1 MRQQPC
7 CEAYALYRTPWQ
19 HVHRTLATGLSG
31 STDDHASADA
41 QMADVEKQYVDSS
54 QRLRKEFET
63 KLVEVRRA
71 GEEDVHLRMNAGTKR
86 VMQHNRSLQEELRI
100 HIEVGLAGV

>member
-1 MRQQPC
+1 MPQ
-7 CEAYALYRTPWQ
+7 TI
-19 HVHRTLATGLSG
+19 TLL
-31 STDDHASADA
+31 
-41 QMADVEKQYVDSS
+41 QMAQVEKQYVDTS
-54 QRLRKEFET
+54 QRLRKEFES

-100 HIEVGLAGV
+100 HIEVSFHLQFAALNASSSRLQVL

>member
-1 MRQQPC
+1 MT
-7 CEAYALYRTPWQ
+7 EA
-19 HVHRTLATGLSG
+19 
-31 STDDHASADA
+31 
-41 QMADVEKQYVDSS
+41 EKQYVDSS
-54 QRLRKEFET
+54 QRLRKEFDS

-100 HIEVGLAGV
+100 HIEVGLELLYVAIYTTLWLMCRAS

>member
-1 MRQQPC
+1 MT
-7 CEAYALYRTPWQ
+7 E
-19 HVHRTLATGLSG
+19 
-31 STDDHASADA
+31 
-41 QMADVEKQYVDSS
+41 VEKQYVDSS
-54 QRLRKEFET
+54 QRLRKEFDS

-100 HIEVGLAGV
+100 HIEVGRGLLYVAIYTALWLMCCAS

>member
-1 MRQQPC
+1 MT
-7 CEAYALYRTPWQ
+7 E
-19 HVHRTLATGLSG
+19 
-31 STDDHASADA
+31 
-41 QMADVEKQYVDSS
+41 VEKQYVDSS
-54 QRLRKEFET
+54 QRLRKEFES

-100 HIEVGLAGV
+100 HIEVRPELLYVAIHTILWLMCCVS